1 MPLLGLVQPALAGLE
16 AHLVA
21 ADDVFGRVPVLS
33 YLVQFLLG
41 GGQRLPRLGGPVL
54 LLLELL
60 AQLLL
65 PVIQLLGGGGQG
77 GQQLLGLPGGGGLQP
92 LPLLEAL
99 QLLIQRARR
108 AQHLPHAV
116 RQGVDALL
124 AGGHVPPDLL
134 QAAPALLDLGGDGA
148 RPPLLLLQLL
158 ADALGVFAVV
168 FHVVL
173 QQGDAVLAG
182 VDLLVQAG
190 LPSPQ
195 LLGLDIL
202 VPHLLGQRPAL
213 GVQPLHRLP
222 GLVPLADGPLQIRLQ
237 FHPGGPQPLQLV
249 QPHGDFQA
257 LQLVPE
263 DIVFLC
269 LFRLGPQRLHLEL
282 QLADLVVDAHQVFL
296 GALQLALRLLLTVA
310 EAGDARRL
318 LKDLPAVSALD
329 GQDLVDAPL
338 ADDGVALPPQA
349 SVHEHLVDV
358 LQPAGPSVD
367 IVFALPRPIV
377 PAGHRHLR
385 LLHLEDPLGVVQHQ
399 GDLGKTQPLA
409 LFRAVEDHVLHLAA
423 PECAGGLLP
432 HHPAD
437 GVGDVGLARAVGAH
451 HRRDVRAELQHGL
464 VREGLEALN
473 FQCF

>member
-134 QAAPALLDLGGDGA
+134 QAAPALLNLGGDGA

-202 VPHLLGQRPAL
+202 APHLLGQRPAL
-213 GVQPLHRLP
+213 GVQPLHCLP

-237 FHPGGPQPLQLV
+237 LHPGGPQPLQLV
-249 QPHGDFQA
+249 QPHGDFQS

-282 QLADLVVDAHQVFL
+282 QLADLVVDAHQVLL
-296 GALQLALRLLLTVA
+296 GALQLALRLLLAVA

-318 LKDLPAVSALD
+318 LKDLPAVGALD

-338 ADDGVALPPQA
+338 ADDGVALPA
-349 SVHEHLVDV
+349 KAGVHEHLVDV
-358 LQPAGPSVD
+358 LQPAGPAVD
-367 IVFALPRPIV
+367 VVFALPGAV
-377 PAGHRHLR
+377 VAAGHRHLR
-385 LLHLEDPLGVVQHQ
+385 LLHLENMLGVVQHQ
-399 GDLGKTQPLA
+399 GDLGKAQALA
-409 LFRAVEDHVLHLAA
+409 LFRAVEDHVLHLA
-423 PECAGGLLP
+423 PPQGAGGLLP

-437 GVGDVGLARAVGAH
+437 SIGDVGLARAVGPH
-451 HRRDVRAELQHGL
+451 HRRDIRAEHQHGL

-473 FQCF
+473 FQRF